1 MIGSTMSM
9 RTVVTVVAC
18 ALMLGSIAPVLGAP
32 APTDTATCL
41 RTNEEL
47 YKQAKRLKERT
58 KLIIPREFA
67 RVNAAL
73 DDYCKAMEFEKARI
87 SIAWMETCIKNWR
100 KPYSQGFC
108 MRSKAYFCAID
119 PTSDACKG

>member
-1 MIGSTMSM
+1 MSK
-9 RTVVTVVAC
+9 RTVVTGLAG
-18 ALMLGSIAPVLGAP
+18 ALMFASTLAVLSAP
-32 APTDTATCL
+32 APTDTASCL
-41 RTNEEL
+41 RINEEL
-47 YKQAKRLKERT
+47 YNQAKALHKRT

-73 DDYCKAMEFEKARI
+73 DDYCEAMEFEKARI

-108 MRSKAYFCAID
+108 MRTKAYFCAID
-119 PTSDACKG
+119 PASDACKGG